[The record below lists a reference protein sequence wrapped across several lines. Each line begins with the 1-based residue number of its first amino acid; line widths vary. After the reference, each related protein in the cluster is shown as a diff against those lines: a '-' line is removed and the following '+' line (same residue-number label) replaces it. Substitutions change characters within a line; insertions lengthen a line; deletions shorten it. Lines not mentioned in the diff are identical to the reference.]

1 MDEAIGELT
10 SRVER
15 DTYVLIMSDHGSVPV
30 STSFYVNEY
39 LRSQGLLVLKNEAKV
54 RHKGSSYT
62 KLRELILRNF
72 PPGSIN
78 AIYNRAPNFIARRLT
93 TSAKIERFLTDLI
106 ENVDWN
112 RTDAFSTGGVK
123 RTST

>member
-10 SRVER
+10 SRVAR
-15 DTYVLIMSDHGSVPV
+15 DTYVLVMSDHGSVPV

-39 LRSQGLLVLKNEAKV
+39 LRSQGLLLLKDEAKA

-62 KLRELILRNF
+62 KLRERILRNF

-78 AIYNRAPNFIARRLT
+78 AIFNRLPDFIALILT
-93 TSAKIERFLTDLI
+93 TSAKI
-106 ENVDWN
+106 
-112 RTDAFSTGGVK
+112 
-123 RTST
+123 